1 MLLIYWEMKYEK
13 ILHFLE
19 NQSIKNS
26 KNKSFLILQIFFIV
40 IRWMTSSAQVNAL
53 YDSNRNAIIIPVGMT
68 RPFLYSSKFPQ

>member
-26 KNKSFLILQIFFIV
+26 KNKSFLILSFFFV
-40 IRWMTSSAQVNAL
+40 IL
-53 YDSNRNAIIIPVGMT
+53 LDG
-68 RPFLYSSKFPQ
+68 